1 MPLVGGSISAS
12 ICYKAF
18 LYDRKDVYKEG
29 EKIEFRI
36 KLAGIVIDIRGQ
48 YDYLKECCRD
58 YLTEEAAELE
68 IEITEQDILAEC
80 ADKEAEKFG
89 FPYLETLA
97 VLRKIADL
105 MPEYNRFL
113 MHGAVLSWKGEG
125 YMFTAPSGT
134 GKSTHVALWK
144 KYLGEDVRI
153 INGDKPILIV
163 DEKEVYVCGTPWA
176 GKEHWQTNTSVPLRG
191 ICFLKRGKQNQIR
204 QVAAP
209 EALPLLMG
217 QVYYTGDA
225 AMAKRTLELLDVVFQ
240 NVPMYL
246 LECDISEA
254 AVKCSFNALRNK
266 E

>member
-1 MPLVGGSISAS
+1 MPLVGGGISTS
-12 ICYKAF
+12 VCCKAV
-18 LYDRKDVYKEG
+18 LENRKEIGKEG

-36 KLAGIVIDIRGQ
+36 KLADIVIGIHGQ
-48 YDYLKECCRD
+48 YDYLKEYCRD
-58 YLTEEAAELE
+58 YLADEEAELE
-68 IEITEQDILAEC
+68 IEITEQDILAEG
-80 ADKEAEKFG
+80 ADTKAEKFG
-89 FPYLETLA
+89 LPYLETLA
-97 VLRKIADL
+97 ALRKIAEL
-105 MPEYNRFL
+105 MPEYDRFL

-163 DEKEVYVCGTPWA
+163 EGKEIYACGTPWA

-191 ICFLKRGKQNQIR
+191 ICFLKRSKQNRIR
-204 QVAAP
+204 KMEVS
-209 EALPLLMG
+209 EALPLLMR
-217 QVYYTGDA
+217 QIYHTGDA

-246 LECDISEA
+246 LECDISEE
-254 AVKCSFNALRNK
+254 AVKCSFNELRKK